1 MKTKLKIVSIAIATV
16 TFATLAISKWGFP
29 LVAGKFVTME
39 ASYVEYPIETMMT
52 EADIIFLGG
61 VTEVSETSWN
71 QENGRYWDGGLPYHD
86 LTFAVIQSIAG
97 NVKDNFTLTVI
108 GNAPADTDTVLE
120 SDHTL
125 QIGYE
130 VIVFARNT
138 EFTWREPERVPAVM
152 FMGSPETSV
161 LIKGEDGLYHAIN
174 GDVYPLDDFI
184 EQVNQRRV
192 DQ

>member
-1 MKTKLKIVSIAIATV
+1 MKTKLKIISVTIAIVVLAI
-16 TFATLAISKWGFP
+16 LAISKWGFP
-29 LVAGKFVTME
+29 MFVSKFVTME
-39 ASYVEYPIETMMT
+39 ASYVEYPVETMMT
-52 EADIIFLGG
+52 EADAIFLGR
-61 VTEVSETSWN
+61 VAKVSETSWN
-71 QENGRYWDGGLPYHD
+71 QENGRYWEEGLPYHD

-97 NVKDNFTLTVI
+97 DVKDNVSLTVI
-108 GNAPADTDTVLE
+108 GNAPLDTDAVLE

-125 QIGYE
+125 QIGDE

-161 LIKGEDGLYHAIN
+161 LTKEDDGLYLSIN
-174 GDVYPLDDFI
+174 GDVYSLDDFI
-184 EQVNQRRV
+184 EQVNQKRV